1 MNTQTRLIILSIS
14 ILLMFGGCSKLRQMK
29 LFGGKKSSYG
39 NVQPSDI
46 EKLRNA
52 YRDGRIQALEELIV
66 IYQDANLPLDI
77 RLSAGEALAETHHP
91 TALNAL
97 AEVVAEADALD
108 MTFMIASIE
117 FLAQFRDNPK
127 APEAMVQSMH
137 RIEEKSNEL
146 HMVLVK
152 NLNKVRTK
160 DQIITLLDLYEVSKA
175 NLSRT
180 EKLLAETLG
189 AIGDN
194 EAIPVLMKI
203 ARDPDINIGVR
214 NRAVEILGKK
224 EATEVVGAF
233 TELLGDPETN
243 TEVRDFALNT
253 MAGVKQENLV
263 LTLLD
268 TYNTGKKE
276 YFSLLNTLLDALGD
290 FNEPEVIKTVIEI
303 ANGKDYPRQLR
314 AKAIEKLGEY
324 GDPDVIASLLPLLD
338 EPENYHLYTHILSA
352 VKKLRQEDHYREEIR
367 RRAFHAQMKGRSS

>member
-1 MNTQTRLIILSIS
+1 MNKTLIFLLSA
-14 ILLMFGGCSKLRQMK
+14 LLLFSGCSKLRRMK
-29 LFGGKKSSYG
+29 LFGGKKFDYG
-39 NVQPSDI
+39 QVQPSDI

-52 YRDGRIQALEELIV
+52 YRDGRIQALEELIA
-66 IYQDANLPLDI
+66 IYQDSNQPMDI
-77 RLSAGEALAETHHP
+77 RLAAGKALAETQHP

-117 FLAQFRDNPK
+117 LLAEFRDNPK

-146 HMVLVK
+146 HMVLVR
-152 NLNKVRTK
+152 NLYKVRTK
-160 DQIITLLDLYEVSKA
+160 DQILTLLDLYEVSKA

-189 AIGDN
+189 AIGDD
-194 EAIPVLMKI
+194 ETIPVLMMI
-203 ARDPDINIGVR
+203 AKDPDINIGVR

-224 EATEVVGAF
+224 KATEVVGAF
-233 TELLGDPETN
+233 TEMLGDPATN
-243 TEVRDFALNT
+243 TEVRDFAINT
-253 MAGVKQENLV
+253 MAGVKEENLI
-263 LTLLD
+263 LALLD

-303 ANGKDYPRQLR
+303 AKSENFPRLLR
-314 AKAIEKLGEY
+314 LKAIQKLGEY
-324 GDPDVIASLLPLLD
+324 GDPTVIDSILPLLD
-338 EPENYHLYTHILSA
+338 DAENYELYPAIMA
-352 VKKLRQEDHYREEIR
+352 MIDNLRKSKDYKEEIR
-367 RRAFHAQMKGRSS
+367 RRAFSAHRGFKP

>member
-1 MNTQTRLIILSIS
+1 MNRILIFLLSA
-14 ILLMFGGCSKLRQMK
+14 LLLFSGCSKLRRMK
-29 LFGGKKSSYG
+29 LFGGKKSDYG
-39 NVQPSDI
+39 QVQPSDI

-52 YRDGRIQALEELIV
+52 YRDGRIQALEELIA
-66 IYQDANLPLDI
+66 IYQDSNQPLDI
-77 RLSAGEALAETHHP
+77 RLAAGRALAETQHP

-117 FLAQFRDNPK
+117 LLAEFRDNPK

-146 HMVLVK
+146 HMVLVR

-160 DQIITLLDLYEVSKA
+160 DQILTLLDLYGVSKA

-189 AIGDN
+189 AIGDD
-194 EAIPVLMKI
+194 ETIPVLMMI
-203 ARDPDINIGVR
+203 AKDPDINIGVR
-214 NRAVEILGKK
+214 NRAIEILGKK

-233 TELLGDPETN
+233 TEMLGDPATN
-243 TEVRDFALNT
+243 REVRDFAINT
-253 MAGVKQENLV
+253 MAGVKEENLI
-263 LTLLD
+263 LSLLD

-303 ANGKDYPRQLR
+303 AKSENFPRLLR
-314 AKAIEKLGEY
+314 LKAIQKLGEY
-324 GDPDVIASLLPLLD
+324 GDPTVIDSILPLLD
-338 EPENYHLYTHILSA
+338 DAENYELYPALLEM
-352 VKKLRQEDHYREEIR
+352 VDNLRKSKVYKEEIR
-367 RRAFHAQMKGRSS
+367 RRTFSAHRKFKP

>member
-1 MNTQTRLIILSIS
+1 MNRYIIILLSVLIV
-14 ILLMFGGCSKLRQMK
+14 LPGCSKLRRMK
-29 LFGGKKSSYG
+29 LFGGKKSEYG
-39 NVQPSDI
+39 QVQPSDI

-52 YRDGRIQALEELIV
+52 YRDGRIQALEELIA
-66 IYQDANLPLDI
+66 IYQDSNQPLDI

-117 FLAQFRDNPK
+117 LLAEFRDNPK

-137 RIEEKSNEL
+137 RIEEKSHEL

-160 DQIITLLDLYEVSKA
+160 DQIMTLLDLYEVAKA

-189 AIGDN
+189 AIGDD
-194 EAIPVLMKI
+194 EAIPVLMMI
-203 ARDPDINIGVR
+203 AKDQNINIGVR

-224 EATEVVGAF
+224 EATEVVAAF
-233 TELLGDPETN
+233 TEMLGDPATN
-243 TEVRDFALNT
+243 TEVRDFAINT
-253 MAGVKQENLV
+253 MAGVKEENLI

-303 ANGKDYPRQLR
+303 AKGNDYPQLLR
-314 AKAIEKLGEY
+314 IKAIKKLGEY
-324 GDPDVIASLLPLLD
+324 GDPAVIVSILPMLD
-338 EPENYHLYTHILSA
+338 KAENYELYTPI
-352 VKKLRQEDHYREEIR
+352 VEMIENLRKSKDYKEDIR
-367 RRAFHAQMKGRSS
+367 RRAFMAHKGAKN

>member
-1 MNTQTRLIILSIS
+1 MKTRLIIL
-14 ILLMFGGCSKLRQMK
+14 ILSVLLVLPGCSRLRRMK
-29 LFGGKKSSYG
+29 LFGGKKEKYG
-39 NVQPSDI
+39 LVQPSDI

-52 YRDGRIQALEELIV
+52 YQDGRIQALEELIA
-66 IYQDANLPLDI
+66 IYQDSNQPLDV

-117 FLAQFRDNPK
+117 LLAEFRDNPK

-137 RIEEKSNEL
+137 RIEEKSHEL
-146 HMVLVK
+146 HMVLVQ

-160 DQIITLLDLYEVSKA
+160 DQILTLLDLYEVSKA

-194 EAIPVLMKI
+194 EAIPVLMMI
-203 ARDPDINIGVR
+203 AKDPNISFSVR

-224 EATEVVGAF
+224 EATEVVSAF
-233 TELLGDPETN
+233 TELLGDPATN
-243 TEVRDFALNT
+243 VEVRDFALNS
-253 MAGVKQENLV
+253 MAGVKEEKLI

-303 ANGKDYPRQLR
+303 TSGKDYPRDLR
-314 AKAIEKLGEY
+314 IKAITKLGEY
-324 GDPDVIASLLPLLD
+324 GDPSVIDRILPLLD
-338 EPENYHLYTHILSA
+338 NADNYALYPAIITMVAKLKKSADYKEN
-352 VKKLRQEDHYREEIR
+352 IR
-367 RRAFHAQMKGRSS
+367 RRTFYAHRIKQS